1 MFGNFISNYG
11 MELIAAILTFV
22 GSMLG
27 LAVKSVLKDWS
38 NDKKKKEVVKTVISA
53 VQQLYSDLDGPS
65 KYEKA
70 VANITEMLNEKGI
83 GATELEIQM
92 MIEDAYRRMKIEI
105 PKDYS
110 TSSDKEAEHVNSTTE
125 KSISK
130 ETWVL

>member
-38 NDKKKKEVVKTVISA
+38 NDKKKKDVVKTVISA

-70 VANITEMLNEKGI
+70 VESITEMLNEKGI

-92 MIEDAYRRMKIEI
+92 MIEDAYRRMKLELPQEYLSSSIEG
-105 PKDYS
+105 D
-110 TSSDKEAEHVNSTTE
+110 TTC
-125 KSISK
+125 
-130 ETWVL
+130 